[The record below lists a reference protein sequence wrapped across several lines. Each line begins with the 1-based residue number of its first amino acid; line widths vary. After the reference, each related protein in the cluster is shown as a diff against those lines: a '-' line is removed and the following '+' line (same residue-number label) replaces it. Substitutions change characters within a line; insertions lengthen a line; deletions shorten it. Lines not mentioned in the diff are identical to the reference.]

1 MLGILGALLGGAGLY
16 IDSVRNSVNDKDSRV
31 RAKRQKADIYYDH
44 KGVQRYSENGRRVLQ
59 LTENGDEV
67 LMDASNGTIYKN
79 YSEEKRNE
87 MDKWREEKLKELNK
101 ELEQRNKDLLKWG
114 LGIREEWQLVE
125 CRGKTDSIKDRYK
138 EMRILTFRIK
148 DNLEVFCLNR
158 DTRLLGSF
166 HKSPYG
172 EKPPRINTI
181 FSSRVNGGISCAID
195 VDRLEFSAFVEK
207 DKYLACCFL
216 YTEIMTNWREIF
228 KIDYLEEM
236 PEWFQRSEKR
246 EGKPG
251 QRILP
256 PLPKTSVKAYEH
268 AKKIGAWLDLE
279 EVYKEYGIQDGIP
292 EIKFFEMQR
301 DKAFKGYKGATRMY
315 EKVFDEGALDNIDA
329 MMPEE
334 MSEYIHEADKKMCR
348 YYEALGFVRVFDTA
362 EEYKRAKLT
371 TSLNNLK
378 FPLGDPENLQQIL
391 FIVDRF
397 VEFHTLL
404 KRKRD
409 VLKQARIREMNREAN
424 YETNEG
430 GQ

>member
-16 IDSVRNSVNDKDSRV
+16 IDSVRNSVNDKDSRA

-138 EMRILTFRIK
+138 EMHILTFRIK

-158 DTRLLGSF
+158 DTDLLGSF

-181 FSSRVNGGISCAID
+181 SSCECMAFVID
-195 VDRLEFSAFVEK
+195 VDRIEFSAFIEK
-207 DKYLACCFL
+207 DKYLACCFI
-216 YTEIMTNWREIF
+216 YKEIMFNWKEIL
-228 KIDYLEEM
+228 KIDYPDM
-236 PEWFQRSEKR
+236 IKEWEK
-246 EGKPG
+246 ESKPD
-251 QRILP
+251 QRIFP
-256 PLPKTSVKAYEH
+256 PLPKTSVEAYEH

-315 EKVFDEGALDNIDA
+315 EKVFDEGALNNIDA

-348 YYEALGFVRVFDTA
+348 YYEALGFVRVFNTA

-371 TSLNNLK
+371 TSLDDFK
-378 FPLGDPENLQQIL
+378 FPLGDPENLQRIL

-424 YETNEG
+424 CEANEG